1 VGDDG
6 ELVARLQAG
15 DEDAFATLVRQYQP
29 RLLRVARGL
38 VDSAAVA
45 EEVVQDTWLA
55 VVCGV
60 GRFEE
65 RSSLRT
71 WLFRILVNRAR
82 STGSREHRSAPVGDD
97 VEEVFDRVGAWAV
110 PPTPWPEL
118 ADDRIVAVGLARK
131 VHAALPELPAGLRE
145 VVVLR
150 DVEGLSSAEVATALG
165 ITDGHQRVM
174 LHRARTRLRRRLAAD
189 VEAG

>member
-15 DEDAFATLVRQYQP
+15 DEDAFATLVRLYQP

-38 VDSAAVA
+38 VESAAVA

-65 RSSLRT
+65 RSSLKT

-97 VEEVFDRVGAWAV
+97 VEEVFDRVGTWAV

-118 ADDRIVAVGLARK
+118 ADDRMVAAGLARK
-131 VHAALPELPAGLRE
+131 VHAALPELPRGLRE

-150 DVEGLSSAEVATALG
+150 DVEGLTSAEVATALG
-165 ITDGHQRVM
+165 ISDGHQRVM

>member
-1 VGDDG
+1 VGDA

-15 DEDAFATLVRQYQP
+15 DEEAFATLVREYQP
-29 RLLRVARGL
+29 RLLRVARSL
-38 VDSAAVA
+38 VDSTAVA

-65 RSSLRT
+65 RSSLKT

-82 STGSREHRSAPVGDD
+82 TTGSREHRSAPVGDD
-97 VEEVFDRVGAWAV
+97 VEELFDSVGAWAV
-110 PPTPWPEL
+110 PPTPWAEL
-118 ADDRIVAVGLARK
+118 VDDRLEAHGLARK
-131 VHAALPELPAGLRE
+131 VHAALPELPTGLRE

-150 DVEGLSSAEVATALG
+150 DVEGLSSADVATALG
-165 ITDGHQRVM
+165 ISDGNQRVM

-189 VEAG
+189 LGAG